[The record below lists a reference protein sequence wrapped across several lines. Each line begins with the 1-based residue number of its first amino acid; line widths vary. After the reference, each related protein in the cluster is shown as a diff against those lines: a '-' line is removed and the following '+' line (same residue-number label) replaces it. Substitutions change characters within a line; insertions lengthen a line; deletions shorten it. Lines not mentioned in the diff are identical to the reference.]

1 MKVSF
6 ISFEIP
12 HVYLHK
18 YPYACM
24 TYKLEH
30 ALHLEH
36 TKNKEWE
43 VGEKRKEA
51 KKEEIKGR
59 ND

>member
-12 HVYLHK
+12 HVYVHK

-36 TKNKEWE
+36 TKNKERE
-43 VGEKRKEA
+43 VGKKRKEA
-51 KKEEIKGR
+51 KKEEIK
-59 ND
+59 